1 MAGLDLEMPGPS
13 RWRSHIF
20 NHVMSSK
27 KFSID
32 ILNQR
37 VTNVLNL
44 VNRAAK
50 SGVATDQPETTRE
63 YPEDRALLRKLA
75 ADGIVLMKNEKSILP
90 FSKEKTVR

>member
-1 MAGLDLEMPGPS
+1 MPGPS
-13 RWRSHIF
+13 RWRSHIL

-27 KFSID
+27 KFNID

-44 VNRAAK
+44 INRAAK
-50 SGVATDQPETTRE
+50 SGIAADQPETTRE